1 MNVVI
6 AYAYHVERDQAFHWL
21 ENAIDEREL
30 RVSHKFRGE
39 PKLQPLRGDP
49 RCKTLPRRLKQ
60 SDPVP

>member
-6 AYAYHVERDQAFHWL
+6 AYPYRGERDQAFHWL
-21 ENAIDEREL
+21 ENAIDERGL
-30 RVSHKFRGE
+30 LVGHIFWDE

-49 RCKTLPRRLKQ
+49 RCTPLPRRAKR

>member
-6 AYAYHVERDQAFHWL
+6 AYPYRGERDQAFHWL

-30 RVSHKFRGE
+30 RVSRKIRGE

-49 RCKTLPRRLKQ
+49 RCTPLPRRAKR